1 MAMVNTP
8 SSTPEEPAVSP
19 PSAVVPELPE
29 SAVSP
34 ELPVPP
40 QAARDA
46 VMARAISKVNNLFM
60 FLHLSHLK
68 KDSAAVTDLLR
79 ACRRRRGEKMDRFVK
94 RSMENTERSPRQ
106 GRSRTAIDS
115 ASQRFV
121 TVRQVFP
128 DGPAPEGQASSRHFG
143 GGPFPVRRLPG
154 LAGAVLM
161 NAAPLSER
169 SNFEGILSRSR
180 GDVNAPSQKNA
191 KNPADLCRS

>member
-1 MAMVNTP
+1 MAMVSTP

-19 PSAVVPELPE
+19 PSAAVPELPE

-60 FLHLSHLK
+60 FLHLSQRRFRGGHRPPPRPPPAAERTKNGPLCQAVHGKYGK
-68 KDSAAVTDLLR
+68 K
-79 ACRRRRGEKMDRFVK
+79 
-94 RSMENTERSPRQ
+94 PRQ

-128 DGPAPEGQASSRHFG
+128 DDPAPEGQASSRHFG
-143 GGPFPVRRLPG
+143 GGPFPTRRLPG

-180 GDVNAPSQKNA
+180 GDVNARFQKNA
-191 KNPADLCRS
+191 KNFADLCRS

>member
-1 MAMVNTP
+1 MAMVSTP

-94 RSMENTERSPRQ
+94 RSMEKTERR
-106 GRSRTAIDS
+106 
-115 ASQRFV
+115 
-121 TVRQVFP
+121 
-128 DGPAPEGQASSRHFG
+128 
-143 GGPFPVRRLPG
+143 PF
-154 LAGAVLM
+154 
-161 NAAPLSER
+161 
-169 SNFEGILSRSR
+169 
-180 GDVNAPSQKNA
+180 
-191 KNPADLCRS
+191 

>member
-1 MAMVNTP
+1 MNR
-8 SSTPEEPAVSP
+8 S
-19 PSAVVPELPE
+19 
-29 SAVSP
+29 
-34 ELPVPP
+34 
-40 QAARDA
+40 
-46 VMARAISKVNNLFM
+46 
-60 FLHLSHLK
+60 
-68 KDSAAVTDLLR
+68 
-79 ACRRRRGEKMDRFVK
+79 VK

-169 SNFEGILSRSR
+169 SNFDWYPITFPRRCQRLFPKKWKQSRRFVQIGEENGERHCALWEYYGMMPQVTS
-180 GDVNAPSQKNA
+180 GGAA
-191 KNPADLCRS
+191 

>member
-1 MAMVNTP
+1 
-8 SSTPEEPAVSP
+8 
-19 PSAVVPELPE
+19 
-29 SAVSP
+29 
-34 ELPVPP
+34 
-40 QAARDA
+40 
-46 VMARAISKVNNLFM
+46 
-60 FLHLSHLK
+60 
-68 KDSAAVTDLLR
+68 
-79 ACRRRRGEKMDRFVK
+79 MDRFVK
-94 RSMENTERSPRQ
+94 RSMENYGKKPPA

-169 SNFEGILSRSR
+169 SNF
-180 GDVNAPSQKNA
+180 
-191 KNPADLCRS
+191 